1 MMDPTPL
8 ALTLLVALVLERCVL
23 SLADWLNLRGMA
35 PEPPAAFREEVD
47 AERWSKA
54 REYLGAKTRLGLVQ
68 RAVEFGALL
77 VFWWVGG
84 FGTLDSFVRAF
95 GWGELPTGLAYLGI
109 LALASGLLGLPFAWH
124 HDFGIE
130 RRFGFHRQSVGSW
143 WGDRLKGVLVGILI
157 GTPLISVLLWAF
169 DSLGSS
175 GWLVAWALAGAW
187 TLLVQYLA
195 PSFILPLFMK
205 FAPLED
211 EGLREDLDAL
221 AGATGFPLTEVSV
234 VDASNRSSHAN
245 AFFTGLGK
253 RKRIAL
259 FDTLLERHSRDEVT
273 AVLAHEIGHWKLGHI
288 WRGTLFSMLQLGGFL
303 WLLGWVLRTPEVFEA
318 FGVAAP
324 SVHVGLVLFGVLTSP
339 LSLVLGPLFAALSR
353 RNEFQADAFAVQ
365 TTQRAPDLVRALTRL
380 SKESLSNLTPHP
392 LYVTLHYSHPPLVH
406 RVRALEQAG

>member
-8 ALTLLVALVLERCVL
+8 ALALLAALLIERCIL
-23 SLADWLNLRGMA
+23 TLADWLNLRGMA
-35 PEPPAAFREEVD
+35 PEPPEAFRAEVD
-47 AERWSKA
+47 AERWGKA
-54 REYLGAKTRLGLVQ
+54 RDYLGAKTRLGLLQ
-68 RAVEFGALL
+68 RAFEFAGLL
-77 VFWWVGG
+77 AFWWLGG
-84 FGTLDSFVRAF
+84 FGRLDGLVRGF

-109 LALASGLLGLPFAWH
+109 LAFASGLLGLPFAWY

-130 RRFGFHRQSVGSW
+130 RRFGFHRQSAGSW
-143 WGDRLKGVLVGILI
+143 WGDRIKGVLVGVLI
-157 GTPLISVLLWAF
+157 GGPLISLLLWAF
-169 DSLGSS
+169 DSLGER
-175 GWLVAWALAGAW
+175 GWLVAWGLAGTW

-211 EGLREDLDAL
+211 EGLRGELDDL

-259 FDTLLERHSRDEVT
+259 FDTLLERHSKDEVT

-288 WRGTLFSMLQLGGFL
+288 WRGTVFSMVQLGGFL
-303 WLLGWVLRTPEVFEA
+303 WLLGWVLRTPQVFEA
-318 FGVAAP
+318 FGVALP

-339 LSLVLGPLFAALSR
+339 LSLILGPLFAALSR

-365 TTQRAPDLVRALTRL
+365 TTKRAPDLVRALTRL

-392 LYVTLHYSHPPLVH
+392 LYVTLHYSHPPLVQ
-406 RVRALEQAG
+406 RVKALEQAG